1 MQLNLVLINA
11 ITALL
16 WCLVCIRFSAAYFS
30 YFIIVAG
37 ISIMYMYYSQ
47 RKENKIHEASLYPEL
62 KYVLWG
68 YLCFYGS
75 IILDSIILQDMKSFN
90 RSLEYASLTIPFFVF
105 YALRISYDIDKGT
118 KIGFL
123 VSCSLIFTLGIY
135 QWYQDP
141 NVRIMSTFANPN
153 HLATMVAIATPLI
166 AYFFK
171 NSFNYIGRIGLAFLM
186 GLGFFCMYLTKSRG
200 GLVALVLGICFSM
213 LIMLIMS
220 KHLKKKHIM
229 TIVAGIVLVIFIGGG
244 AFYHLQEDRE
254 GTDKYGGER
263 LQMIE
268 ASYQMWNDHKLL
280 GVGIDRWG
288 ENYYDVKYH
297 PENAMGQGYTMPHNM
312 PIYFFSASGI
322 LGGVGY
328 LLFHGILFV
337 ILLRGFPAAKDRWLM
352 MALLSVFI
360 AFFFQGLVDTTII
373 NKIPSRIYFG
383 LLGYGMA
390 KCRKDLQQAERNTV
404 VTGQ

>member
-1 MQLNLVLINA
+1 MMELGLVLINA

-37 ISIMYMYYSQ
+37 ISIMYMYYSK
-47 RKENKIHEASLYPEL
+47 RKEINIHEASLYPEL

-68 YLCFYGS
+68 CLCFYGS
-75 IILDSIILQDMKSFN
+75 IILDSIILQDIQSLS

-105 YALRISYDIDKGT
+105 YVLRTSYDIDKGT
-118 KIGFL
+118 KMGLL
-123 VSCSLIFTLGIY
+123 VSCSIIFTLGIY
-135 QWYQDP
+135 QWYQEP

-153 HLATMVAIATPLI
+153 HLATMVAIATPII

-171 NSFNYIGRIGLAFLM
+171 NSFNYIERIGLAFLG

-213 LIMLIMS
+213 FIMLIMS

-229 TIVAGIVLVIFIGGG
+229 TIIAGIALVLVIGGG
-244 AFYHLQEDRE
+244 AFYHLQEDRN
-254 GTDKYGGER
+254 GINKYGGER
-263 LQMIE
+263 LQMLE

-297 PENAMGQGYTMPHNM
+297 PENAIEQGHTMPHNM

-322 LGGVGY
+322 LGGMGY

-337 ILLRGFPAAKDRWLM
+337 ILLRSFPVAKDKWLM
-352 MALLSVFI
+352 MALLSIFI
-360 AFFFQGLVDTTII
+360 AFFIQGLVDTTII
-373 NKIPSRIYFG
+373 NKIPARIYFG

-390 KCRKDLQQAERNTV
+390 AYRADVYLCHLPKS
-404 VTGQ
+404 

>member
-1 MQLNLVLINA
+1 MNLILINA

-16 WCLVCIRFSAAYFS
+16 WCLVCIRFSAAYCS

-37 ISIMYMYYSQ
+37 VSITYMYYSK
-47 RKENKIHEASLYPEL
+47 RKEINIHEASLYPEL

-68 YLCFYGS
+68 YLGFYGS
-75 IILDSIILQDMKSFN
+75 IILDSIILQDMQSFN

-105 YALRISYDIDKGT
+105 YALRTSYDIDKGT

-123 VSCSLIFTLGIY
+123 ASCSIIFILGIY

-141 NVRIMSTFANPN
+141 DVRIMSTFANPN
-153 HLATMVAIATPLI
+153 HLATMVAIATPII
-166 AYFFK
+166 AYFLK
-171 NSFNYIGRIGLAFLM
+171 NSSGYIERIGLAFLM
-186 GLGFFCMYLTKSRG
+186 GLGFFCMYLTESRG
-200 GLVALVLGICFSM
+200 GLVALVLGICFS
-213 LIMLIMS
+213 LFIMLIMS
-220 KHLKKKHIM
+220 KHLKKKSIM
-229 TIVAGIVLVIFIGGG
+229 TIVAGIALVIVIGAG
-244 AFYHLQEDRE
+244 AFYHLQEDRDDI
-254 GTDKYGGER
+254 GKYGGER

-288 ENYYDVKYH
+288 ENYYDVRYH
-297 PENAMGQGYTMPHNM
+297 PQNAIEQGHTMPHNM
-312 PIYFFSASGI
+312 PVYFLSTSGL
-322 LGGVGY
+322 LGGIGY

-337 ILLRGFPAAKDRWLM
+337 ILLKGFYVAKDQWLVAAM
-352 MALLSVFI
+352 LSVFFS
-360 AFFFQGLVDTTII
+360 FFLQGLVDTTII
-373 NKIPSRIYFG
+373 NKIPARIYFG